1 MTDMNNS
8 HEILAP
14 AGSPAA
20 LKSAVLC
27 GADAVYLGV
36 RELNARRGAENFD
49 YAGLEDAVKF
59 CHSRGVKVYLTLNTV
74 IADGEIETASDII
87 ERACASGIDAL
98 ILQDFAAAEIVRR
111 CAPDML
117 VHASTQMSVQTL
129 DGIYKLAEMGFS
141 RAVLPRELSKD
152 EISFLCENSPIE
164 LEMFIH
170 GALCMC
176 VSGQCYMSAV
186 LGSRSGNRGA
196 CAQPCRLPFSAA
208 GKDRFD
214 LSLKDLSLTDY
225 IRALCDMGI
234 SSFKIEGRM
243 KRPEYVAAAVTACKQ
258 AVSGQVDLQLKKD
271 LQDIFSR
278 TGFTDG
284 YYQNALGK
292 EMFGTRRKED
302 VVSAAPILSK
312 LETLYQKEAPRFA
325 VDFYFTAVKDKA
337 VSIKAEC
344 NGFTCS
350 CESDF
355 FPREA
360 ISKPLDE
367 ASVKEQLSK
376 TGGTQF
382 FSHKINC
389 EIDDG
394 LNVPVSVINKL
405 RRDVLSQLEAAIT
418 GVGKKTFSPA
428 DFSFKRHNAGKPEI
442 ICRFKDEES
451 IPDDLSGVS
460 EIILPVANIKTRFDA
475 SAQIPRGI
483 FSNDKKL
490 LKKLTDLKE
499 KGVRSAFAGTLD
511 GIEISKKA
519 GLRVTAGYGTNIFNS
534 VALQSYKN
542 LGAEKALVSSELT
555 LNQVKNLGGEL
566 PRGVFAYGR
575 LPLMLTRNCPVKNV
589 KTCSECKKSG
599 TLTDRKNTV
608 FTIDCSSGMSE
619 ILNSRPVYMADRLNE
634 IKNVDFI
641 LLYFTDESK
650 QQAQNIIKQY
660 ISGGKPQG
668 EFTRGLLYRGVE

>member
-1 MTDMNNS
+1 M

-14 AGSPAA
+14 AGSPDA
-20 LKSAVLC
+20 LKAAVLC

-36 RELNARRGAENFD
+36 QELNARRGAENFD
-49 YAGLEDAVKF
+49 YTQLSEAVDF

-74 IADGEIETASDII
+74 ISDGEIKTASKII

-98 ILQDFAAAEIVRR
+98 ILQDFAAAEIAKR
-111 CAPDML
+111 CAPGMPI
-117 VHASTQMSVQTL
+117 HASTQMSVQTL
-129 DGIYKLAEMGFS
+129 DGIRRLADMGFS
-141 RAVLPRELSKD
+141 RAVLPRELTKE
-152 EISFLCENSPIE
+152 EIAFLCENSPIE

-196 CAQPCRLPFSAA
+196 CAQPCRLPFSAE
-208 GKDRFD
+208 GTGRFD
-214 LSLKDLSLTDY
+214 LSLKDLTLTDY
-225 IRALCDMGI
+225 LKELRDMGI
-234 SSFKIEGRM
+234 ASFKIEGRM

-258 AVSGQVDLQLKKD
+258 AVNGQIDPQIKKD

-284 YYQNALGK
+284 YYKNALGK
-292 EMFGTRRKED
+292 DMFGTRRKED
-302 VVSAAPILSK
+302 VVSAAPILSR
-312 LETLYQKEAPRFA
+312 LETLYQKEAPRFP
-325 VDFYFTAVKDKA
+325 VDFHFTALPEKA
-337 VSIKAEC
+337 VSLKAEC
-344 NGFTCS
+344 NGTDVF

-355 FPREA
+355 VPREA
-360 ISKPLDE
+360 ISKAIDE

-382 FSHKINC
+382 FVKNIEC
-389 EIDDG
+389 IIGDG
-394 LNVPVSVINKL
+394 LNVPVSVLNKL
-405 RRDVLSQLEAAIT
+405 RRDALSLIEERFTENQQKE
-418 GVGKKTFSPA
+418 FRSN
-428 DFSFKRHNAGKPEI
+428 DFSFTPHNAKKTKI
-442 ICRFKDEES
+442 ICRFKDESS
-451 IPDDLSGVS
+451 IPDDLTGVS
-460 EIILPVANIKTRFDA
+460 EIIIPVNNIRTRFDA
-475 SAQIPRGI
+475 TAQLPRGI
-483 FSNDKKL
+483 FGNDKKL
-490 LKKLTDLKE
+490 LSKLVELKE
-499 KGVRSAFAGTLD
+499 KGVTSAFAGTLD
-511 GIEISKKA
+511 GIEIATKA

-534 VALQSYKN
+534 LALDGYKN
-542 LGAEKALVSSELT
+542 LGVEKALLSPELT
-555 LNQVKNLGGEL
+555 VNQIKNLGGDL

-589 KTCSECKKSG
+589 KACGECRQSG

-608 FTIDCSSGMSE
+608 FSIDCSSGMSE

-650 QQAQNIIKQY
+650 QQAQNIINQY
-660 ISGGKPQG
+660 LVGGKPQG